1 MSGLEFEWDNAKNAA
16 NVRKHGIDFEDAVGI
31 WERPALVNPSP
42 RGGEDRWIAI
52 GIVDGIEIAE
62 VYTERGTVRRLIS
75 ARRARTNERRAYHQA
90 HSH

>member
-1 MSGLEFEWDNAKNAA
+1 MPATEFEWDDAKNAL
-16 NVRKHGIDFEDAVGI
+16 NIEKHGIDFEDAVGI
-31 WERPALVNPSP
+31 WEGPVLVGSSP
-42 RGGEDRWIAI
+42 RGGEDRWIAV
-52 GIVDGIEIAE
+52 GMMAGIEIAV